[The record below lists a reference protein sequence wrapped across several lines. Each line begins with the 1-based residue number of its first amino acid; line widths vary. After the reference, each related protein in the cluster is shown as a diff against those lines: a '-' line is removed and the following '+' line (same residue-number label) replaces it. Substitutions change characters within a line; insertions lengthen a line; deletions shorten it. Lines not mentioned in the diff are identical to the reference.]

1 MIRFLRTYA
10 RRHAYVLAG
19 TLAQLV
25 RAPLASVMTVA
36 VIGITLALP
45 TGLYLLIDNL
55 ARMSAGWDAGGQI
68 SLFLKRDTADAAA
81 ERLVQR
87 VRRLPG
93 VARVEYVS
101 RHQALTEFKRLSGF
115 GEALDLLDHNPLPAV
130 LIVHPSGAT
139 APAAA
144 RTLLAQLSAL
154 EAVESAQLDLE
165 WVQRLHAL
173 LAIAERAVWVL
184 GGLLGLA
191 ALLTVGNTIRLA
203 VLNRRDEIEVMKLM
217 GGTNAFIRRPFLYA
231 GLIQGLLGAAT
242 TWLILALALLLL
254 EEPIAELA
262 ALYGSDLRIEGLSP
276 RASAA
281 LLGLGALLGWV
292 GSRIAVSRHLHRIQ
306 PA

>member
-10 RRHAYVLAG
+10 RRHTYVLAA

-25 RAPLASVMTVA
+25 RAPLASAMTVA

-87 VRRLPG
+87 VQRVPG
-93 VARVEYVS
+93 VARVDYIS
-101 RHQALTEFKRLSGF
+101 RQQALAEFKRLSGF
-115 GEALDLLDHNPLPAV
+115 GEALDLLDRNPLPAV
-130 LIVHPSGAT
+130 LIVHPSAAT
-139 APAAA
+139 APDAA
-144 RTLLAQLSAL
+144 RALLAQLSAL

-191 ALLTVGNTIRLA
+191 VLLTVGNTIRLA

-231 GLIQGLLGAAT
+231 GVIQGLLGAAT

-254 EEPIAELA
+254 EEPIAQLA

-281 LLGLGALLGWV
+281 LLGLGALLGLV
-292 GSRIAVSRHLHRIQ
+292 GSRIAVSRHLHTIE
-306 PA
+306 PT